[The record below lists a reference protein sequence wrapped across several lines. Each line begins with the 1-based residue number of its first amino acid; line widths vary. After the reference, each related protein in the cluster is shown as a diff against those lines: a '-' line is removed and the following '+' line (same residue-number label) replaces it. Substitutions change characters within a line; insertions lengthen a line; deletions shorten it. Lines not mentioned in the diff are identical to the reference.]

1 MATVY
6 RFGLMAH
13 ALRASGEKTMLK
25 VKENS
30 FILMEILMKETG

>member
-6 RFGLMAH
+6 RFGLMVH
-13 ALRASGEKTMLK
+13 VMRASGEKTVLM

-30 FILMEILMKETG
+30 FILMEIFMKETG